1 MQQVEECLK
10 RLGTDHSDLWQIH
23 EVIYE
28 NDPDLHFAKC
38 GVVEALDEAKKQG
51 KVRSIA
57 R

>member
-10 RLGTDHSDLWQIH
+10 RLDQ
-23 EVIYE
+23 
-28 NDPDLHFAKC
+28 HFAKG